1 MDNNKDFAYKL
12 GYLVA
17 GILAILST
25 LVLIMLGVAAV
36 KLLIWVIGLQ
46 ILREKHVHTDLDT
59 IHSTNSNSCSYLRT
73 RNSQAGRR
81 VDEGGEEMEKEVK
94 PYYEDDYQSLDE
106 VDTVDLLE
114 MKEGALNDLNEN
126 ERTIHRINQILASR
140 AIYATQL
147 ELF

>member
-1 MDNNKDFAYKL
+1 MDNNCHS
-12 GYLVA
+12 
-17 GILAILST
+17 LANFRSNFR
-25 LVLIMLGVAAV
+25 V
-36 KLLIWVIGLQ
+36 
-46 ILREKHVHTDLDT
+46 
-59 IHSTNSNSCSYLRT
+59 SNSK
-73 RNSQAGRR
+73 ARR
-81 VDEGGEEMEKEVK
+81 RMDEGGEMEKEVK

-114 MKEGALNDLNEN
+114 MKEGALNDLNES